1 MFQHTKKA
9 LAAAAAMVTLAA
21 APAFAHFQMIIPSDD
36 MVEQGEDRNINLDV
50 MFWHPLEGHGMNMER
65 PAQFGVA
72 VRGGAK
78 TDLLGTMKPVKM
90 KDGEG
95 EMRDAFKVPYTIK
108 KPGDHVFYIEP
119 KPYFEPSEDT
129 FIVHY
134 TKVVVNGLGMEV
146 GWDEELGLKA
156 EIVPLTRPYG
166 LWKGNVFQGQVKMN
180 GKPVPYPEVEVET
193 YDPDGRIHPPSETM
207 ITQVV
212 KGDQNGVF
220 TYAMPRAGWWGFAA
234 LMEGDHTLKRDGKDY
249 PIETGALIW
258 IKAYDMDKYV
268 K

>member
-1 MFQHTKKA
+1 MFQHAKKT
-9 LAAAAAMVTLAA
+9 LAAAAAAVVLTA

-36 MVEQGEDRNINLDV
+36 MVAQGEDRNIDLDV
-50 MFWHPLEGHGMNMER
+50 RFWHPMEGYGMNMVK
-65 PAQFGVA
+65 PAQFGVV
-72 VRGGAK
+72 VRGGPK
-78 TDLLGTMKPVKM
+78 TDLLSSLKPVKR
-90 KDGEG
+90 KDSEG
-95 EMRDAFKVPYTIK
+95 KMRDAFTAEFTVK

-119 KPYFEPSEDT
+119 EPYFEPSEDT

-146 GWDEELGLKA
+146 GWDQPVGLKA

-166 LWKGNVFQGQVKMN
+166 LWKGNVFQGQVFMN
-180 GKPVPYPEVEVET
+180 GKPVANPEVEVET
-193 YDPDGRIHPPSETM
+193 YDPEGKIHPPSETM
-207 ITQVV
+207 ITQVIH
-212 KGDQNGVF
+212 GDRNGVF

-234 LMEGDHTLKRDGKDY
+234 LMEGDHTLKHDGKDY

-258 IKAYDMDKYV
+258 IKSYDMDQAV